1 MIKEVNMQEQRIL
14 NLLRLCLQAK
24 AKGHDIFFDYAPH
37 VQSIKIYGFV
47 GGWAEEKKRDIDVYF
62 YLNDTKEDIAKIE
75 EVEKFLE
82 GLM

>member
-1 MIKEVNMQEQRIL
+1 MQEQRIL

-24 AKGHDIFFDYAPH
+24 AKGHDVFFDYAPH
-37 VQSIKIYGFV
+37 VQLIKIYGFV
-47 GGWAEEKKRDIDVYF
+47 GGWAGEKKRDIDVYF
-62 YLNDTKEDIAKIE
+62 FLNDTEEDIAKIE